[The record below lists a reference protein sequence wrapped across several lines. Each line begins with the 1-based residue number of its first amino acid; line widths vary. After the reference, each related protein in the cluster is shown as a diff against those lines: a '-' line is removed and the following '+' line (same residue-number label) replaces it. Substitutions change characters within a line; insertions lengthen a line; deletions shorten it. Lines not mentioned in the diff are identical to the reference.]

1 VAEKR
6 DFFENWEVLIGSVV
20 RPEFEKFFFASMDRL
35 KLADPELWMA
45 TTWMYRS
52 NSSSKGQFRALLL
65 GSASAAERVLDWFGA
80 QTGIFGQL
88 VDKIGVA
95 WLEDLDGYLDKY
107 SKSQSDDQYKGYNGP
122 KDVDLKVIAGRAQTL
137 VIGGGVAANNHL
149 RAQIMDKIGSVIGA
163 EHIHLPTRKLSTDN
177 SLMIALAGYFKIL
190 RNIGNP
196 EAVYENIV
204 ADGNWEL

>member
-1 VAEKR
+1 MAEKR

-122 KDVDLKVIAGRAQTL
+122 KDVDLKVIAGRAQTHL
-137 VIGGGVAANNHL
+137 KKWSVQFLHRLPTLLDFRSDGFFGGDGWLFGQTLNIQSEETFQRFKRWYRGLDEKTQSRFFFVL
-149 RAQIMDKIGSVIGA
+149 RAV
-163 EHIHLPTRKLSTDN
+163 N
-177 SLMIALAGYFKIL
+177 
-190 RNIGNP
+190 
-196 EAVYENIV
+196 
-204 ADGNWEL
+204 NWNY